1 MRAPGENVTVDDLGG
16 IRFVRAVT
24 HGGTR
29 TARASG
35 PSSARASAHDP
46 AAVDRPRADAASS
59 PAARELRGPPVTWG
73 ALVIAVPAGA
83 LVGIGSGLLVVIVWK
98 WQPVRAQ

>member
-1 MRAPGENVTVDDLGG
+1 MTPLRSTVRAP
-16 IRFVRAVT
+16 
-24 HGGTR
+24 TR
-29 TARASG
+29 
-35 PSSARASAHDP
+35 PP
-46 AAVDRPRADAASS
+46 RPLLVSCAD
-59 PAARELRGPPVTWG
+59 PPVTWG